1 MKDFIMWMIIDV
13 LNIGIIVTLALIVG
27 GIYVIAYIP
36 YYPLVVFLSIVWI
49 ILMFYLFVKFF
60 GKWTYFDFFGK

>member
-1 MKDFIMWMIIDV
+1 M
-13 LNIGIIVTLALIVG
+13 
-27 GIYVIAYIP
+27 IAYIP